1 MDPIIDLGRKYENR
15 KWLSITR
22 LDFSLR
28 SHGDNNAISR
38 NVHTLSDFFKEL
50 NQSGTLENTLVIF
63 AGDHGNIVDEYVRNQ
78 IGALE
83 SRLTMAYVIV
93 PPWFKIKYREEFD
106 NLKFNGRNKL
116 TSHYDL
122 YKTLKAVLSKE
133 YMSPPEVADVDPQ
146 NPGVSLF
153 QRIPEWRGCTEAGIP
168 AQFCLC
174 ESYSPVE
181 TTDLRVIKG
190 VQTLVQT
197 LNDKLKVTG
206 DLCIRYEEFSVN
218 ASRIRS
224 SGDMLQITVNLHPY
238 PFPANF
244 LAFVQLT
251 RTGIEVTGFERLD
264 IYKKMSVC
272 LDKMDEK
279 DLLESKFL
287 AMSCVCKDI
296 LRTQ

>member
-1 MDPIIDLGRKYENR
+1 M
-15 KWLSITR
+15 
-22 LDFSLR
+22 
-28 SHGDNNAISR
+28 
-38 NVHTLSDFFKEL
+38 
-50 NQSGTLENTLVIF
+50 F
-63 AGDHGNIVDEYVRNQ
+63 AGT
-78 IGALE
+78 AL
-83 SRLTMAYVIV
+83 SVHLFVCAG
-93 PPWFKIKYREEFD
+93 
-106 NLKFNGRNKL
+106 L
-116 TSHYDL
+116 
-122 YKTLKAVLSKE
+122 
-133 YMSPPEVADVDPQ
+133 
-146 NPGVSLF
+146 SLF
-153 QRIPEWRGCTEAGIP
+153 IICGPYLSVVVCVFYAYNLT
-168 AQFCLC
+168 QFCLC

-190 VQTLVQT
+190 VRTLIQT

-251 RTGIEVTGFERLD
+251 RTGMEVSGFERLD
-264 IYKKMSVC
+264 IYKEMSVC

-296 LRTQ
+296 LRRQ